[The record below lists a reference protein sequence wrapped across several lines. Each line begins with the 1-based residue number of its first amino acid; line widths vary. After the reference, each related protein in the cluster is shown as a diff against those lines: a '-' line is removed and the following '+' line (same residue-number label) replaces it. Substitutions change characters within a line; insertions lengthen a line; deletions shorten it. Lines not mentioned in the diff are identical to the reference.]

1 MKKKIEF
8 WLGVHVMWWVALVV
22 FRTLRVRFIHRDVIE
37 KLRQQKQNYVL
48 AFWHGTMLL
57 PWFLHRR
64 QNMQALISLSED
76 GEILARTLQHWG
88 YEVIRGSSSM
98 GGKEAMQLMTDAVQA
113 GASLCVT
120 PDGPRGP
127 RHRMK
132 MGAVRVAQKALVPLV
147 LLSVHIK
154 KKRVMRN
161 WDQFEIPFP
170 FSRVVA
176 MYGGPIWVDA
186 RLEGEPL
193 DRFLSQAEGML
204 LKQDRAAESA
214 LGSGKTSPTLDKHL
228 LETVAGVLLFPIS
241 LLYSAFI
248 RLRNN
253 LFDYRILR
261 IHEVGVPV
269 VSVGDMTT
277 GGTGKTPV
285 VEYATKYFLERG
297 KKVAVISRGYK
308 RITDGMVVVSD
319 GSKLLVSARASGDEP
334 YQIARKFREAV
345 VIVDRKR
352 VRAAKYAVERLG
364 AEIIILDDGF
374 QHRYLHRD
382 RDIVVID
389 SHRLP
394 MDMRH
399 LPAGRRREA
408 PRGLSRADVLIV
420 SKLDDDLDFD
430 AIASRLRR
438 FTSAP
443 VVACRYSVISFKQ
456 AKTQSIVSLESLR
469 GKTALAFCG
478 IGNSASFYETLRELQ
493 LQLLHTIDFADH
505 HYYTDADVAAI
516 TNKFDVFRPDYVVT
530 TEKDYARL
538 LSGNYLVEVF
548 FEKYPVHYLQ
558 VEVGLV
564 VNENTL
570 KATLDSI
577 LSKTE

>member
-1 MKKKIEF
+1 
-8 WLGVHVMWWVALVV
+8 
-22 FRTLRVRFIHRDVIE
+22 
-37 KLRQQKQNYVL
+37 
-48 AFWHGTMLL
+48 
-57 PWFLHRR
+57 
-64 QNMQALISLSED
+64 
-76 GEILARTLQHWG
+76 
-88 YEVIRGSSSM
+88 
-98 GGKEAMQLMTDAVQA
+98 
-113 GASLCVT
+113 
-120 PDGPRGP
+120 
-127 RHRMK
+127 MK